1 VDVSLAHK
9 EVFVRYDDA
18 RLSEVEVK
26 DTLRDLGYTIRDPD
40 KENGTRNNRRNS
52 RTASVQISVP
62 EWSSSCANSAR
73 TPLGV
78 DGDHGGAVA
87 VARRHPGDVHPDDRD
102 GRYGF
107 AGRLTGFQ
115 ERPPVHRGVPPR
127 ERPTVLG
134 LGGEATARPPG
145 GRGPR
150 PAGDRT

>member
-1 VDVSLAHK
+1 MSLAHK

-73 TPLGV
+73 TPSGSTATM
-78 DGDHGGAVA
+78 GA
-87 VARRHPGDVHPDDRD
+87 PS
-102 GRYGF
+102 
-107 AGRLTGFQ
+107 L
-115 ERPPVHRGVPPR
+115 
-127 ERPTVLG
+127 
-134 LGGEATARPPG
+134 
-145 GRGPR
+145 
-150 PAGDRT
+150 